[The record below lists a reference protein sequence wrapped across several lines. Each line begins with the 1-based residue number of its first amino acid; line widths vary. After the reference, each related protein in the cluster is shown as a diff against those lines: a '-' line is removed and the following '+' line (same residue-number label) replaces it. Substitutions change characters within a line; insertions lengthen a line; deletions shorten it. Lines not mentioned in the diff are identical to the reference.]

1 MGKEWHQINNTLDY
15 INCLEVESAERFM
28 WGPEMLSELSQ
39 VTQWVIDRSWT
50 TTHTSQLDALTSRSE
65 AAHGAGKAHFTQQD
79 APEVPWAWRD
89 HIADSGFQS

>member
-1 MGKEWHQINNTLDY
+1 
-15 INCLEVESAERFM
+15 
-28 WGPEMLSELSQ
+28 MLSELSQ

-79 APEVPWAWRD
+79 APEVPWA
-89 HIADSGFQS
+89 